1 MIRSEPSNPL
11 LSVSVNLPLDLVIW
25 PDGLVGAS
33 HDAEDPESRSAIATM
48 MLRMA
53 QAELEHDLPALA
65 ESPGPAESA

>member
-1 MIRSEPSNPL
+1 
-11 LSVSVNLPLDLVIW
+11 
-25 PDGLVGAS
+25 
-33 HDAEDPESRSAIATM
+33 M